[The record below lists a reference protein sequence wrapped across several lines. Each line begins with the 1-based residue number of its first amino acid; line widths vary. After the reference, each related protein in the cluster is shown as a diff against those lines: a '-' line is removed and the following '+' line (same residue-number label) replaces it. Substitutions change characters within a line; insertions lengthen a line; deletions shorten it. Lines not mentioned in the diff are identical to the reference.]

1 MLWSTGTSHHRE
13 ILIYVLQIVMFILI
27 KRGHCNY
34 DLEKFHIHCQQFEFA
49 QITQVQY

>member
-1 MLWSTGTSHHRE
+1 MLWLTRLNQHHE

-34 DLEKFHIHCQQFEFA
+34 ALDKFNIHCQQFEFA
-49 QITQVQY
+49 QITQIQY